1 MRDEV
6 AALFRDVYGRL
17 DGLVVALAFAGLELA
32 AVGGAELPRV
42 LRALRVRH
50 EPDEADFFI
59 SLRPRGHSQVL
70 GHVKRFFKYLFAQAP
85 RVVAV

>member
-50 EPDEADFFI
+50 EPDEADFFYQ
-59 SLRPRGHSQVL
+59 LDSQVL
-70 GHVKRFFKYLFAQAP
+70 GHVKIFF
-85 RVVAV
+85 